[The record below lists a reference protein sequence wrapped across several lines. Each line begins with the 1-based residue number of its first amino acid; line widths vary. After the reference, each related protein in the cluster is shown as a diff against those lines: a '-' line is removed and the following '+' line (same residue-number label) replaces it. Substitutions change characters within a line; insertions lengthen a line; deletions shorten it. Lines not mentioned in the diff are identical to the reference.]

1 MNEAPRNGLLSSMAH
16 SHHKLKVLK
25 KILFNA
31 QIPNRWFQW
40 LQNVQK
46 PLVGL
51 FLHLDWPK
59 IEENTLL
66 GVFLQ

>member
-1 MNEAPRNGLLSSMAH
+1 MNEAPRNGLLSSMVY

-25 KILFNA
+25 TVLCNA
-31 QIPNRWFQW
+31 QIPNIWLQW
-40 LQNVQK
+40 LQNVKK

-51 FLHLDWPK
+51 SLHLDWPK